1 MKKGLVGIVVFLAAF
16 VFGTVWA
23 SLKRT
28 DVDTAPSPGGPV
40 NTVLMPV
47 PEKPAVEEKDVSENN
62 YGGWYALDKFTGM
75 SEVTMISIYGSLAGD
90 DEPYGGV
97 FTTFENYGDQGVV
110 GSAWIKVEGNHVRFG
125 TEKIN
130 GVRYRFEGAFLSADW
145 GHEGEKPLYGTLQK
159 FVKGKKVAEVSGNF
173 KYFEPHCLH

>member
-16 VFGTVWA
+16 AFGTATA
-23 SLKRT
+23 SVKQT

-40 NTVLMPV
+40 NAVVVPV
-47 PEKPAVEEKDVSENN
+47 PEKPAAVENDVSADN
-62 YGGWYALDKFTGM
+62 YGGWYALDEFTGM
-75 SEVTMISIYGSLAGD
+75 NEVTLISIDNSIGGD
-90 DEPYGGV
+90 YEPYGGV
-97 FTTFENYGDQGVV
+97 FTTFENYGDRGFVET
-110 GSAWIKVEGNHVRFG
+110 AWIKVDGDHVKFG